1 MHKLL
6 LCRWGAWEM
15 EYEIHLPVEWKSRHG
30 RIKHWN
36 YSDCFLIKHTEAS
49 ALQITHLWPLERL
62 PPGGFVFML
71 KLATII
77 RVNVLKVHKG
87 QALLL
92 IGKICV

>member
-1 MHKLL
+1 MK
-6 LCRWGAWEM
+6 
-15 EYEIHLPVEWKSRHG
+15 YEIHLPVEGKSRHG

-36 YSDCFLIKHTEAS
+36 YLDCFLIQHTVAS
-49 ALQITHLWPLERL
+49 DLQITHLWPLERL
-62 PPGGFVFML
+62 PPRGFVFML

-77 RVNVLKVHKG
+77 IANVLKVHRG